1 MTDPNEPLAATA
13 TFVVDA
19 EQDQRLDAA
28 LRARAPQFS
37 LQKTRAL
44 CALGAVAVDSVRAPA
59 THRLRLGERVSWHPA
74 LAELSLQLGL
84 AVVCDQGG
92 VLVLHKLPGAAVHKG
107 PLVDDPIA
115 DRLQSVLSDAGL
127 CQRLDRPASGLLLC
141 GRDAAAVRA
150 ISMAMEKGE
159 IERHYLAVAHGTI
172 AIDERTI
179 DLPLLTTDEPQGDRP
194 KVIVDHEHGT
204 RAVTHLTVVARSKTA
219 TLVRLRLETGRTHQ
233 IRAHLR
239 AIGHPLLGDERY
251 GDPAANAIAHRTYG
265 IDRVLLHSE
274 RLALV
279 APTTGER
286 LELQAMHEPDM
297 VRMFSVLRR
306 R

>member
-19 EQDQRLDAA
+19 EADQRLDAA

-37 LQKTRAL
+37 LQKTRSL
-44 CALGAVAVDSVRAPA
+44 CGIGAIAVNGVRAPA

-84 AVVCDQGG
+84 AVVCDRDG
-92 VLVLHKLPGAAVHKG
+92 VLVLHKLPGAAVHAG

-115 DRLQSVLSDAGL
+115 ARLQAVLPEAGL

-141 GRDAAAVRA
+141 GRDAAAMRA
-150 ISMAMEKGE
+150 ISMAMERAE
-159 IERHYLAVAHGTI
+159 IERHYLGIAHGVI
-172 AIDERTI
+172 EIDERTI

-204 RAVTHLTVVARSKTA
+204 RAVTHLTVVARSRTA

-239 AIGHPLLGDERY
+239 AIGHPLLGDARY
-251 GDPAANAIAHRTYG
+251 GDPAADAIAHRTYG

-274 RLALV
+274 RLRLA
-279 APTTGER
+279 APATGEI
-286 LELQAMHEPDM
+286 LELRAMHEPDM
-297 VRMFSVLRR
+297 ARMFAVLRER
-306 R
+306 